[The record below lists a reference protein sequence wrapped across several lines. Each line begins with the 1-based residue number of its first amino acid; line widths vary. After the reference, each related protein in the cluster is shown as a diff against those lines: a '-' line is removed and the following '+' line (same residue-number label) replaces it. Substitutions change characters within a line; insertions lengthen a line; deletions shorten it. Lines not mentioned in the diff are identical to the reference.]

1 MLLLSK
7 SIKWK
12 LIAPIVV
19 FFLLVLV
26 VFSVLLPI
34 VLSQKTERETVASA
48 VTTSEQFK
56 KLRNYYS
63 TNIVTAVVN
72 DNYQVTSSTDHKG
85 QEGVIPIPATFLHD
99 VTQEMSS
106 ENVKFSF
113 YSPYPFANRV
123 GRQLDDFNRSAWEH
137 LVKNPNSA
145 YSERFNQNGRQYMR
159 VGIADLLTDQSCVS
173 CHNSHP
179 DSLKKDWKLNDVRG
193 VVEMNIDITEELA
206 ADRYLSVGVITTL
219 LILLATVVLVILF
232 SFSRFIQHRVHQIT
246 RAVDGVVAGDL
257 TIELDHGKSRDELAV
272 IMQSINRITSQ
283 YKETIEHINESSNQ
297 LKERAAS
304 LNVITAEAKEGTQHQ
319 SKLTKQTDESM
330 AVMLETVSQ
339 IAHGAS
345 RATESAKV
353 AQLVSIEGRH
363 VVDTSVIAVDKLSR
377 QAEASTEI
385 ISQLQRNVEKI
396 GTVSSVIGT
405 IAEQTNLLALNAAI
419 EAARAGEHG
428 RGFAIVSGE
437 VRSLAT
443 KTMSSTNEIDDII
456 CQLQNTTQN
465 MVEAMALNNDQA
477 SSAVEKIQETKRSL
491 GNISNQVDEITQ
503 VNNDIQLATEQQ
515 TNVADNVQ
523 ADMSEI
529 AEISRNVEEGTN
541 RIAQSAIELN
551 EVAQQM
557 QVLCQ
562 GFKLKS

>member
-26 VFSVLLPI
+26 GVAVLLPI
-34 VLSQKTERETVASA
+34 TLSQKTARETVASA
-48 VTTSEQFK
+48 ITTSEQFK

-63 TNIVTAVVN
+63 TNIVASVVN
-72 DNYQVTSSTDHKG
+72 EKNQVISTTDHKG
-85 QEGVIPIPATFLHD
+85 KEGVIPIPATFLHD
-99 VTQEMSS
+99 VTEEMSS
-106 ENVKFSF
+106 ENVQFSF
-113 YSPYPFANRV
+113 YSPFPFANRA
-123 GRQLDDFNRSAWEH
+123 GRQLDDFNRNAWEY
-137 LVKNPNSA
+137 LVDNPGSA
-145 YSERFNQNGRQYMR
+145 YSELFSQNGRQYMR
-159 VGIADLLTDQSCVS
+159 VGVADLLTDQSCVS

-206 ADRYLSVGVITTL
+206 ADRFLSVGVIMTL

-232 SFSRFIQHRVHQIT
+232 SFSRFIQHRVRQIT
-246 RAVDGVVAGDL
+246 RAVDSVVAGDL
-257 TIELDHGKSRDELAV
+257 TIELDHGESRDELAV
-272 IMQSINRITSQ
+272 IMKSINRITSQ
-283 YKETIEHINESSNQ
+283 YKDTIEHINESSNQ
-297 LKERAAS
+297 LKDRAAS
-304 LNVITAEAKEGTQHQ
+304 LNIITAEAKEGTQHQ
-319 SKLTKQTDESM
+319 SKLTQQTDESM
-330 AVMLETVSQ
+330 AAMLETVSK
-339 IAHGAS
+339 IANGAS
-345 RATESAKV
+345 RATELAKA
-353 AQLVSIEGRH
+353 AQRVSIEGRH
-363 VVDTSVIAVDKLSR
+363 VVDTSVMVVDGLSK

-385 ISQLQRNVEKI
+385 IGQLQNNVEKI

-443 KTMSSTNEIDDII
+443 KTMSSTNEINDII
-456 CQLQNTTQN
+456 SELQNSTQN
-465 MVEAMALNNDQA
+465 MVEAMMLNNDQA
-477 SSAVEKIQETKRSL
+477 NGAVEKIQDTKRSL
-491 GNISNQVDEITQ
+491 SNISDQVDEITQ
-503 VNNDIQLATEQQ
+503 VNNEIQLATELQ
-515 TNVADNVQ
+515 TSVADNVQ

-557 QVLCQ
+557 QTLCQ
-562 GFKLKS
+562 GFILKT